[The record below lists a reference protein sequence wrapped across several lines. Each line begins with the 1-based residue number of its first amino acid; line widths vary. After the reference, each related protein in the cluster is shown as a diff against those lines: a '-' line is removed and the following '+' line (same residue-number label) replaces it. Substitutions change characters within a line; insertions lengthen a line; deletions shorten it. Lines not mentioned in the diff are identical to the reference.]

1 MKLKLT
7 LAVLLVLILAS
18 ASIAAPIT
26 YSNALTFTSNGAI
39 STDQGTGSLLSYGY
53 GSVNGLDGFGDYL
66 RWSHALSFEPQAGP
80 AAVNGTLSLSFRDA
94 GNQRFDSPEI
104 AFDFAD
110 SGPYAIGDVDP
121 GVYSCNVIF
130 NNGSL
135 FVTLASLGGDFYLD
149 RSSLR
154 LNYNSCQD
162 PIPEP
167 APVPEPSTLLL
178 LGLGLLSTGAVIKRS
193 TKNRSD

>member
-1 MKLKLT
+1 MKLKLI

-18 ASIAAPIT
+18 ASFSAPIT
-26 YSNALTFTSNGAI
+26 YSNALTFSSSDAI
-39 STDQGTGSLLSYGY
+39 STGQGMGTLLSYGY

-66 RWSHALSFEPQAGP
+66 RWSHALSFDPQAGP
-80 AAVNGTLSLSFRDA
+80 AYVNGTLSLSFHDA

-104 AFDFAD
+104 SLDFPG
-110 SGPYAIGDVDP
+110 SGLYATGDVEP

-149 RSSLR
+149 RSSFR

-162 PIPEP
+162 PVPEP

-178 LGLGLLSTGAVIKRS
+178 LGLGLLSTGTVIRRS
-193 TKNRSD
+193 TKNRSE